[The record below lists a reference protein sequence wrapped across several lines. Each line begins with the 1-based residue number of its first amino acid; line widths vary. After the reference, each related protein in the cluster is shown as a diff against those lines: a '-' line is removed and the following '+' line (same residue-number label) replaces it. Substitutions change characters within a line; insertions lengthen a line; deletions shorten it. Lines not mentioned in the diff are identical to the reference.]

1 MPIHHCHRRHCKFP
15 FRGPTSDVD
24 LSFVLSSTHLSVAL
38 AVVADDLEGGE
49 VAEDLV
55 GRRVRPDP
63 VLVVDD
69 LPVAEPDFL
78 LRLRLLRRLQSNKVG
93 DAAPKAM
100 FSLRLKWG

>member
-1 MPIHHCHRRHCKFP
+1 MSLEIHAYSSLPAFHFGSRHLI
-15 FRGPTSDVD
+15 
-24 LSFVLSSTHLSVAL
+24 LSSPSSFLQPASTHLSVAL

-55 GRRVRPDP
+55 GRRVGPDP

-93 DAAPKAM
+93 EH
-100 FSLRLKWG
+100 

>member
-1 MPIHHCHRRHCKFP
+1 M
-15 FRGPTSDVD
+15 
-24 LSFVLSSTHLSVAL
+24 
-38 AVVADDLEGGE
+38 ADDLEGGE

-55 GRRVRPDP
+55 GRRVGPDP

-93 DAAPKAM
+93 AAAPKAM
-100 FSLRLKWG
+100 FSLLLKWIDLYT